1 MSPWRESPG
10 QSPLASRTSSPG
22 GSTGDKAAEMS
33 MASPELVPG
42 TWASESAP
50 DDSSLGDLPD
60 EMKGR
65 VASRVFVS
73 RETREGRGPQCH

>member
-1 MSPWRESPG
+1 MARIAWAVSLGIPHHITRREY
-10 QSPLASRTSSPG
+10 RRH
-22 GSTGDKAAEMS
+22 GSGNEYG
-33 MASPELVPG
+33 VPG
-42 TWASESAP
+42 TWARESAP

-60 EMKGR
+60 VMKGR